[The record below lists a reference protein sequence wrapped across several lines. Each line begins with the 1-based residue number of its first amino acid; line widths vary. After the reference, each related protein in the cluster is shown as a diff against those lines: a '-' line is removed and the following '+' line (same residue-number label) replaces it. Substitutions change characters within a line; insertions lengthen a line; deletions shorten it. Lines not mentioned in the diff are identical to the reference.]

1 MTIDS
6 KNVRA
11 TLGKH
16 ILADGHEPVMDMEK
30 SHGSWLVD
38 ECDGSEYLD
47 MFSMFASG
55 AVGYNHPDIQAG
67 KDRLTAAALYKPTL
81 SDIYNIQY
89 AEFVEK
95 FSNTAIPEYLPHAFF
110 IEGGALGVENA
121 LKVAFDW
128 KVRKNMEKGKGE
140 KGGKIIHFKQAFHG
154 RTGYTLSLTNTS
166 DPRKTMYFPKFDW
179 PRIDIPKLSF
189 PITDIVLQ
197 EVEKNERIAIDQI
210 KTALANNKDDVA
222 ALIIEPIQ
230 GEGGDNHFRDE
241 FFVALRQLCDENE
254 MLFIMDEVQ
263 TGIGITGK
271 WWAHQHF
278 SVKPDIISFG
288 KKTQVCGLLAGPR
301 VEEVENNVFSESSR
315 INSTFGGNLAD
326 MVRFHIILEIM
337 EKENLPENAKNMGDF
352 LLGELGNLA
361 EEFPAYVTN
370 PRGLGLFAAFDL
382 PSQTERDKVIGGLM
396 KNKLLMLP
404 SGDNAI
410 RFRPHLNVTKE
421 DLTTSLEII
430 NATIKDTLN

>member
-16 ILADGHEPVMDMEK
+16 ILADGYEPVMDMKK

-38 ECDGSEYLD
+38 ERDGSEYLD

-55 AVGYNHPDIQAG
+55 AVGYNHPDILAG
-67 KDRLTAAALYKPTL
+67 KDRLAAAALYKPTL
-81 SDIYNIQY
+81 SDIYNVQY
-89 AEFVEK
+89 AEFVEA
-95 FSNTAIPEYLPHAFF
+95 FSNMAIPEYLPHTFF

-128 KVRKNMEKGKGE
+128 KVRKNMENGKGE

-179 PRIDIPKLSF
+179 PRIDNPKLSF
-189 PITDIVLQ
+189 PLTEDRLE
-197 EVEKNERIAIDQI
+197 EVKLAEKSSLDQI
-210 KTALANNKDDVA
+210 KAAITNNPDEIA

-241 FFVALRQLCDENE
+241 FFVALRQICDENE

-271 WWAHQHF
+271 WWAHQYN

-288 KKTQVCGLLAGPR
+288 KKTQVCGLLAGKR
-301 VEEVENNVFSESSR
+301 VEEVDKNVFSESSR

-326 MVRFHIILEIM
+326 MVRFHIILEII
-337 EKENLPENAKNMGDF
+337 EKENLIENAKNMGAVLKKELQF
-352 LLGELGNLA
+352 LS

-382 PSQTERDKVIGGLM
+382 PSQTERDKVINGLL

-404 SGDNAI
+404 SGDEAI
-410 RFRPHLNVTKE
+410 RFRPHLNVTSE
-421 DLTTSLEII
+421 DLKTSIDII
-430 NATIKDTLN
+430 KSTIKATLN

>member
-11 TLGKH
+11 TLDKH
-16 ILADGHEPVMDMEK
+16 ILADGYEPVMDMEK

-38 ECDGSEYLD
+38 ERDGSEYLD

-67 KDRLTAAALYKPTL
+67 KDRLTVAALYKPTL

-210 KTALANNKDDVA
+210 KTALANNKDDAA

-430 NATIKDTLN
+430 NSTIKATLN

>member
-11 TLGKH
+11 VLGKH
-16 ILADGHEPVMDMEK
+16 ILADGYEPVMDMKK

-38 ECDGSEYLD
+38 ERDGSEYLD

-55 AVGYNHPDIQAG
+55 AVGYNHPDILAG
-67 KDRLTAAALYKPTL
+67 KDRLAAAALYKPTL
-81 SDIYNIQY
+81 SDIYNVQY
-89 AEFVEK
+89 AEFVEA
-95 FSNTAIPEYLPHAFF
+95 FSNTAIPEYLPHTFF

-128 KVRKNMEKGKGE
+128 KVRKNMENGKGE

-179 PRIDIPKLSF
+179 PRIDNPKLSF
-189 PITDIVLQ
+189 PLTEDRLE
-197 EVEKNERIAIDQI
+197 EVKLAEKSSLDQI
-210 KTALANNKDDVA
+210 KAAITNNPDEIA

-241 FFVALRQLCDENE
+241 FFVALRQICDENE

-271 WWAHQHF
+271 WWAHQHN

-288 KKTQVCGLLAGPR
+288 KKTQVCGLLAGKR
-301 VEEVENNVFSESSR
+301 VEEVDKNVFSESSR

-326 MVRFHIILEIM
+326 MVRFHIILEII
-337 EKENLPENAKNMGDF
+337 EKENLIENAKNMGVVLKKELQF
-352 LLGELGNLA
+352 LS

-382 PSQTERDKVIGGLM
+382 PSQTERDKVINGLL

-404 SGDNAI
+404 SGDEAI
-410 RFRPHLNVTKE
+410 RFRPHLNVTSE
-421 DLTTSLEII
+421 DLKTSIDII
-430 NATIKDTLN
+430 KSTIKATLN